1 MIKAAITLY
10 LHGRDFN
17 QVLQK
22 YLHLPHPNTIKSYF
36 GTLNTSGSLSDCQK
50 KLLMSL
56 TNSLKN
62 KNIAKSLPMKF
73 TWSLRWDIQGNHII
87 CFSHDEPIKAAKIV
101 LANKIAPMVSASCIC
116 LSTNSSIFSK
126 TQSFLR
132 INTKIYH
139 SYSLKR
145 RLYLSSDGWQSES
158 KSSMFKLV

>member
-1 MIKAAITLY
+1 MKSILDSESPEDSEVNNAEVLTDQLHLLSKQNHGQRYDAAMIKAAITLY

-73 TWSLRWDIQGNHII
+73 T
-87 CFSHDEPIKAAKIV
+87 
-101 LANKIAPMVSASCIC
+101 
-116 LSTNSSIFSK
+116 
-126 TQSFLR
+126 
-132 INTKIYH
+132 
-139 SYSLKR
+139 
-145 RLYLSSDGWQSES
+145 
-158 KSSMFKLV
+158 